1 MTLKGGYFRKYLH
14 CDLSAGTCER
24 LPLSDEIIA
33 KYIGGRGFG
42 AKMVW
47 DNLKAHDFKI
57 DPLGPE
63 NLLVI
68 APGPLTGVYLPAS
81 GKTSFVSIS
90 PATGL
95 YGDSSMGGS
104 FGVEL
109 RQAGLDF
116 LSVTGA
122 APELSILFIDDD
134 EEAKIIPMPQL
145 KGKSCLETE
154 GIIKK
159 HLGSNDVHVAAI
171 GVAGENLVRFA
182 CVNGD
187 WSRNAGRTG
196 IGAVMGSKNLKAIV
210 VRGEADLLPLLGD
223 AGKTAKVSV
232 SHTYTDGS
240 GSHELT
246 GSAQFTVVTKYPT
259 AIVLSNDPNAAG
271 KTFGEGETLGVVA
284 TEQLTE
290 PIWKSEE

>member
-116 LSVTGA
+116 LSVIGS

-145 KGKSCLETE
+145 KGKTCLETE
-154 GIIKK
+154 GIINKK
-159 HLGSNDVHVAAI
+159 NIAKMKD
-171 GVAGENLVRFA
+171 GVIILNNSRGPLV
-182 CVNGD
+182 VEQD
-187 WSRNAGRTG
+187 
-196 IGAVMGSKNLKAIV
+196 L
-210 VRGEADLLPLLGD
+210 ADALNS
-223 AGKTAKVSV
+223 GKV
-232 SHTYTDGS
+232 Y
-240 GSHELT
+240 
-246 GSAQFTVVTKYPT
+246 
-259 AIVLSNDPNAAG
+259 AAG
-271 KTFGEGETLGVVA
+271 LDVVS
-284 TEQLTE
+284 TE
-290 PIWKSEE
+290 PIKGDNPLLKAKNCILTPHISWAPKESRQRLLDIAVNNAKAFVNGAPVNVVNP